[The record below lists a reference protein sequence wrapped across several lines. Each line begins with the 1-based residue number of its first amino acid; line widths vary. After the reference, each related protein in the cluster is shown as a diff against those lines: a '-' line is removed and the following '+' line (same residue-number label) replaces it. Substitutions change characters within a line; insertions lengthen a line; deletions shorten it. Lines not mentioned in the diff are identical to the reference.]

1 MRRIWSASHLATVGS
16 LQSQLD
22 HLNKRLSDFERD
34 LTARS
39 TIDALKRDA
48 LSVSRQIDSIRCA
61 EATASLG
68 ELLRR

>member
-1 MRRIWSASHLATVGS
+1 M
-16 LQSQLD
+16 QLD
-22 HLNKRLSDFERD
+22 DLNKRLNEFERD

>member
-1 MRRIWSASHLATVGS
+1 MRRIWSPSHTATIAS

-22 HLNKRLSDFERD
+22 DLNKRLNELESEHPK
-34 LTARS
+34 RS
-39 TIDALKRDA
+39 TIDALKFNA
-48 LSVSRQIDSIRCA
+48 LSISRKLDSIRCA

>member
-1 MRRIWSASHLATVGS
+1 MRRIWSATRLATVGS

-22 HLNKRLSDFERD
+22 DLNKRLSELERQHS
-34 LTARS
+34 ARS
-39 TIDALKRDA
+39 TIEALKLDA
-48 LSVSRQIDSIRCA
+48 LSVSRKIDSIRCA